1 MTTYRGFGEHQK
13 IKEKHKHNQ
22 TNNIYEG
29 AQKMKSPQIA
39 GNIKSTYFSQS
50 TINNKRF

>member
-13 IKEKHKHNQ
+13 IKEKHKRNY
-22 TNNIYEG
+22 TNNICVGE
-29 AQKMKSPQIA
+29 QKMKSSQIA

-50 TINNKRF
+50 IINNKRF